1 MKKFI
6 PVFALLLL
14 TFWGSNASAQVIHI
28 ELNLLNH
35 LNDSNNITGCNL
47 EPSSSTYKMYVH
59 SGVCSS
65 TTAGVP
71 DPVDCQNP
79 SYVWEHVVG
88 DWGMDNGHGEMNKLA
103 DSLWAIDIDVSTY
116 YSNAATIS
124 QSGQG
129 SAGASTP
136 MPQSATAYSMGFV
149 FRNEDG
155 TIGGITGGCTDF
167 FIFNLN
173 QGNTTVDVGQAG
185 FSLPDSTFDVSANP
199 NSTTEALSVSF
210 KKVFPNPFND
220 HIKLTYNTQLEQDDV
235 EFSVYNQLGQKVKQI
250 YRGPVQSGVS
260 TLDWDAKNE
269 AGSLISVGVYYLVIT
284 DGQSRQTEIIVKH

>member
-1 MKKFI
+1 MKKI
-6 PVFALLLL
+6 LLFSIFSLM
-14 TFWGSNASAQVIHI
+14 TFFSQESSAQVIHI
-28 ELNLLNH
+28 ELNLMNH
-35 LNDSNNITGCNL
+35 MNDSNNITGCIM
-47 EPSSSTYKMYVH
+47 EPTSPNYKMYVH

-79 SYVWEHVVG
+79 AYVWEHVVG
-88 DWGMDNGHGEMNKLA
+88 DWGQDNGHGEMTKLA

-124 QSGQG
+124 QTGQG

-136 MPQSATAYSMGFV
+136 MPQGATAYSMGFV

-167 FIFNLN
+167 FIFNLH

-185 FSLPDSTFDVSANP
+185 FSLPDSTFGVTAN
-199 NSTTEALSVSF
+199 TTATNEVLNVSF
-210 KKVFPNPFND
+210 KTVFPNPFND
-220 HIKLTYNTQLEQDDV
+220 HIKLTYNTQIEQDDV

-250 YRGPVQSGVS
+250 YRGPVQAGVS

-269 AGSLISVGVYYLVIT
+269 AGSLISAGVYYLVIT
-284 DGQSRQTEIIVKH
+284 DGQNRQTEIIVKH